1 MAALPSAPDDPI
13 ERQSLAT
20 LLSRLIGDASA
31 LFRSEVA
38 LAKAEITQAAADAKL
53 GAATLGIAFVILL
66 AGAMSLVAASILG
79 LAVFVAPWLAALIV
93 GVALSAVGIGMLQIA
108 RHKIKTPSLKMTRT
122 KDDLR
127 ADAAVLTRRT

>member
-38 LAKAEITQAAADAKL
+38 LAKAEITQAAAEAKL

-66 AGAMSLVAASILG
+66 AGAMSLVAAAILG

-93 GVALSAVGIGMLQIA
+93 GVALSAVGIGTLQIA
-108 RHKIKTPSLKMTRT
+108 RHKIKTPSLKMPRT
-122 KDDLR
+122 KEDLR

>member
-1 MAALPSAPDDPI
+1 MAATHPVPDDPI
-13 ERQSLAT
+13 EKQSLAS

-38 LAKAEITQAAADAKL
+38 LAKAEITQAATDAKL
-53 GAATLGIAFVILL
+53 GAAAMGIALVIML
-66 AGAMSLVAASILG
+66 AGALALVAALILG

-93 GVALSAVGIGMLQIA
+93 GVALSAIGIGMLQVA
-108 RHKIKTPSLKMTRT
+108 RHKIKTPSLKLPRT

-127 ADAAVLTRRT
+127 ADAAVLARRT